1 MGTCRFA
8 KRVSKIQNLVSR
20 NEQVDPGVIIQRL
33 KREVQELKAEL
44 VLMKGGEGIKEM
56 LTSEDIDRCNKMVE
70 EFIGTSD
77 PTKNLV
83 LSDRLM
89 IN

>member
-1 MGTCRFA
+1 
-8 KRVSKIQNLVSR
+8 
-20 NEQVDPGVIIQRL
+20 
-33 KREVQELKAEL
+33 
-44 VLMKGGEGIKEM
+44 MKGGEGVKEM

-70 EFIGTSD
+70 DFIGNSD
-77 PTKNLV
+77 PSKSLV

>member
-1 MGTCRFA
+1 M
-8 KRVSKIQNLVSR
+8 
-20 NEQVDPGVIIQRL
+20 DPGVIIQRL

>member
-1 MGTCRFA
+1 M
-8 KRVSKIQNLVSR
+8 VSR

-44 VLMKGGEGIKEM
+44 ALMKGGEGVKEI

-70 EFIGTSD
+70 DFIGTGD
-77 PTKNLV
+77 PTKSLV

-89 IN
+89 INQCFYHFKHLFKDM

>member
-1 MGTCRFA
+1 
-8 KRVSKIQNLVSR
+8 
-20 NEQVDPGVIIQRL
+20 
-33 KREVQELKAEL
+33 
-44 VLMKGGEGIKEM
+44 MKGGEGIKEM